1 MTRPGMRES
10 GEKGMDN
17 GDRILVFIATTAQL
31 LAGKTVLG
39 YYREP
44 LPSSMDRELSDLI
57 ARFTRFDQ
65 ARRETFLRSLPD
77 GTRSL
82 FGIFGHRAAT
92 LSVRESSPDWLRNGL
107 IGAVI
112 ANYLVPDKRK
122 VEVSLAVYHH
132 CARQLGINTVDL
144 FEEVASYATPSFAD
158 TLIRFGRR
166 SDVTLKKFGWR
177 ERQTP
182 EGVKYTFSWG

>member
-1 MTRPGMRES
+1 ME
-10 GEKGMDN
+10 N
-17 GDRILVFIATTAQL
+17 GDRILAFIEATTRL
-31 LAGKTVLG
+31 LAGKTVLD

-44 LPSSMDRELSDLI
+44 LPSSIDRDLSGLI
-57 ARFTRFDQ
+57 AQFIQFDE
-65 ARRETFLRSLPD
+65 ARRETFLKSLPD
-77 GTRSL
+77 ETRSL

-92 LSVRESSPDWLRNGL
+92 LSVRESSPDWLREGL
-107 IGAVI
+107 VGAVI

-132 CARQLGINTVDL
+132 CARKLGINSVDL
-144 FEEVASYATPSFAD
+144 FEAAASYATPGFAES
-158 TLIRFGRR
+158 LIRFGRR

-177 ERQTP
+177 ERLTP